1 MNNVVFVLH
10 FFVVDSCVFGKTTGS
25 VFPRPS
31 LGPVREIIATCQGMK
46 ILQNAM
52 ISLVYSRFDV

>member
-31 LGPVREIIATCQGMK
+31 LGPVRRDNRHVSGHEDSTER
-46 ILQNAM
+46 N
-52 ISLVYSRFDV
+52 D